1 MGLRRQPLGLQADA
15 CAGLLGS
22 EQQREELL
30 PRMASL
36 EWTGAW
42 ALTEP
47 SNGSDAS
54 ALESTAKK
62 VQSCPGV
69 LHLINLHGSL

>member
-1 MGLRRQPLGLQADA
+1 M
-15 CAGLLGS
+15 LGS
-22 EQQREELL
+22 EQQKQLLL

-54 ALESTAKK
+54 ALESTARQ
-62 VQSCPGV
+62 VAPPGIAVTDHSSCIICS
-69 LHLINLHGSL
+69 HLIIP